1 MRKEL
6 PKVYDPRD
14 VEPRIYKMWMDGGC
28 FKAEPNPDKKPF
40 SLCRPPT

>member
-14 VEPRIYKMWMDGGC
+14 VEPRIYRMWIEGGC
-28 FKAEPNPDKKPF
+28 FKAGRRG
-40 SLCRPPT
+40 S